1 MSRNTS
7 RAKCEVYKYLELD
20 ELNVNSRNVQKYN
33 QNEMRSREMPRNRR
47 AKCEVQNSL
56 GTQEERNATSK
67 MSRNVREKG
76 SLKGELN
83 TMSRNVQKYKSEM

>member
-1 MSRNTS
+1 
-7 RAKCEVYKYLELD
+7 
-20 ELNVNSRNVQKYN
+20 
-33 QNEMRSREMPRNRR
+33 MPRNRR
-47 AKCEVQNSL
+47 AKCDVYYSL

-83 TMSRNVQKYKSEM
+83 TMSRNV